1 MFTSLI
7 RETNQIKKIMQY
19 QVNLFGTQAKKA
31 YKYLFSFGGWIL
43 LFFVLWFKGCGGP
56 SNPSV
61 TTITTPAITKTL
73 PTAKAAEIKHIPIE
87 VPKWYRDRKTENKYL
102 KDLSE
107 AEERIIAYQEE
118 IDNMQSEFMWSD
130 SIKQA
135 ELYRLATEL
144 KNFESNFEDENLK
157 LKINGIIGGNEVKE
171 ITPTYTIK
179 EKQVKTEIKQKEV
192 KFRMLVGGG
201 LGNSLTFD
209 KPLFNAN
216 VGFQNAKGNVLRF
229 SFDTE
234 QRIMIGYDFSL
245 FKITK

>member
-1 MFTSLI
+1 
-7 RETNQIKKIMQY
+7 MQY

-56 SNPSV
+56 SNPSI

-73 PTAKAAEIKHIPIE
+73 PADTVIKHQIVE
-87 VPKWYRDRKTENKYL
+87 VNKMVRDRKTENKYL

-135 ELYRLATEL
+135 EMFRLATEL

-157 LKINGIIGGNEVKE
+157 LTINGIIAGNEVKE

-179 EKQVKTEIKQKEV
+179 AKKIDVPQKQV

-209 KPLFNAN
+209 KPLFNGN
-216 VGFQNAKGNVLRF
+216 VGFQNAKGNILRF

>member
-1 MFTSLI
+1 
-7 RETNQIKKIMQY
+7 MQY

-43 LFFVLWFKGCGGP
+43 LFFVLWFKGCGNS
-56 SNPSV
+56 SNNLSSSTKV
-61 TTITTPAITKTL
+61 TIPAITKTL
-73 PTAKAAEIKHIPIE
+73 PADTIIKHQIVE
-87 VPKWYRDRKTENKYL
+87 VNKMVRDRKTENKYL

>member
-1 MFTSLI
+1 
-7 RETNQIKKIMQY
+7 MQY

-179 EKQVKTEIKQKEV
+179 SKKIDVLQKQVI
-192 KFRMLVGGG
+192 FRMLVGGG
-201 LGNSLTFD
+201 LGINKELNQGTW
-209 KPLFNAN
+209 KVNT
-216 VGFQNAKGNVLRF
+216 GFQNKKGNIIEATFQKIGDQEYYL
-229 SFDTE
+229 
-234 QRIMIGYDFSL
+234 IGYDFSL

>member
-1 MFTSLI
+1 M
-7 RETNQIKKIMQY
+7 QI
-19 QVNLFGTQAKKA
+19 NLHDNRIKNGIL
-31 YKYLFSFGGWIL
+31 YLGWIL
-43 LFFVLWFKGCGGP
+43 FFVCLFFRSCSGTNGTT
-56 SNPSV
+56 SV
-61 TTITTPAITKTL
+61 TIPAITKTL
-73 PTAKAAEIKHIPIE
+73 PADIIVKHETIK
-87 VPKWYRDRKTENKYL
+87 VAKWYKDTKTEKKYL
-102 KDLSE
+102 KDLTE
-107 AEERIIAYQEE
+107 AEQRIIAYQEE

-157 LKINGIIGGNEVKE
+157 LTINGIIGGNEVKE

-179 EKQVKTEIKQKEV
+179 ERKIDVLQKQV

-209 KPLFNAN
+209 KPLFNGN
-216 VGFQNAKGNVLRF
+216 VGFQNSKGNILRF

-234 QRIMIGYDFSL
+234 QRIMVGYDFSL
-245 FKITK
+245 FKISK

>member
-1 MFTSLI
+1 M
-7 RETNQIKKIMQY
+7 NQI
-19 QVNLFGTQAKKA
+19 NLHSKSFKNGIL
-31 YKYLFSFGGWIL
+31 YLGWIL
-43 LFFVLWFKGCGGP
+43 LILLLFFRGCGASVPGT
-56 SNPSV
+56 SV
-61 TTITTPAITKTL
+61 TIPAITKTL
-73 PTAKAAEIKHIPIE
+73 PADTIIKHQIVE
-87 VPKWYRDRKTENKYL
+87 VNKMVRDRKTEKKYL
-102 KDLSE
+102 KDLTE
-107 AEERIIAYQEE
+107 AEQRIIAYQEE

-135 ELYRLATEL
+135 EMFRLATEL

-157 LKINGIIGGNEVKE
+157 ITINGIIGGNEVKE

-209 KPLFNAN
+209 KPLFNGN
-216 VGFQNAKGNVLRF
+216 VGFQNAKGNILRF

-245 FKITK
+245 FKISR

>member
-1 MFTSLI
+1 
-7 RETNQIKKIMQY
+7 MQY
-19 QVNLFGTQAKKA
+19 QINLFDQKIKK
-31 YKYLFSFGGWIL
+31 YFLYLGWIL
-43 LFFVLWFKGCGGP
+43 LILLLFFRGCGA
-56 SNPSV
+56 SV
-61 TTITTPAITKTL
+61 PKTTKVTIQAITKTL
-73 PTAKAAEIKHIPIE
+73 PADTILKHETIEI
-87 VPKWYRDRKTENKYL
+87 PKWYKDTKTEKKLSKDILEMYDRL
-102 KDLSE
+102 KN
-107 AEERIIAYQEE
+107 YQEE

-144 KNFESNFEDENLK
+144 KSFESQFEDENLK
-157 LKINGIIGGNEVKE
+157 LTINGIIAGNEVKE

-179 EKQVKTEIKQKEV
+179 AKKIDVPQKQV

-209 KPLFNAN
+209 KPLFNGN
-216 VGFQNAKGNVLRF
+216 VGFQNAKGNILRF

>member
-1 MFTSLI
+1 M
-7 RETNQIKKIMQY
+7 EAPQI
-19 QVNLFGTQAKKA
+19 NLHDNRIKNGIL
-31 YKYLFSFGGWIL
+31 YLGWIL
-43 LFFVLWFKGCGGP
+43 FFACLFFRSCSGSTSPGT
-56 SNPSV
+56 SV
-61 TTITTPAITKTL
+61 TIPAITKTL
-73 PTAKAAEIKHIPIE
+73 PADTIVKHETIKI
-87 VPKWYRDRKTENKYL
+87 PKWYRDRKTENKYL
-102 KDLSE
+102 KDISE
-107 AEERIIAYQEE
+107 AEQRIIAYQEE

-135 ELYRLATEL
+135 KMYRLASEL
-144 KNFESNFEDENLK
+144 KKFESNFEDENLK
-157 LKINGIIGGNEVKE
+157 LTINGIIGGNEVKE

-179 EKQVKTEIKQKEV
+179 SKKVDVPQKQV

-209 KPLFNAN
+209 KPIFNAN
-216 VGFQNAKGNVLRF
+216 VGFQNAKGNILRF

>member
-1 MFTSLI
+1 M
-7 RETNQIKKIMQY
+7 QI
-19 QVNLFGTQAKKA
+19 NLHDNRIKNGIL
-31 YKYLFSFGGWIL
+31 YLGWIL
-43 LFFVLWFKGCGGP
+43 FFACLFFRNCTGTNGTT
-56 SNPSV
+56 SV
-61 TTITTPAITKTL
+61 TIPAITKTL
-73 PTAKAAEIKHIPIE
+73 PADIIVKHETIEI
-87 VPKWYRDRKTENKYL
+87 PKWYKDRTNEKKLSKDISEMYDRL
-102 KDLSE
+102 KN
-107 AEERIIAYQEE
+107 YQEE

-157 LKINGIIGGNEVKE
+157 LTINGIIAGNEVKE

-179 EKQVKTEIKQKEV
+179 ERKIDVPQKQV

-229 SFDTE
+229 SYDTE
-234 QRIMIGYDFSL
+234 QRIMVGYDFSL
-245 FKITK
+245 FKISR

>member
-1 MFTSLI
+1 
-7 RETNQIKKIMQY
+7 MQY

-31 YKYLFSFGGWIL
+31 YKFLFSFGGWVL
-43 LFFVLWFKGCGGP
+43 LFLVLWFKGCGN
-56 SNPSV
+56 SDVEKNSV
-61 TTITTPAITKTL
+61 TIPAITKTL
-73 PTAKAAEIKHIPIE
+73 PADTIVKHETIEI
-87 VPKWYRDRKTENKYL
+87 PKWYKDTKTEKKYL
-102 KDLSE
+102 KDLTE
-107 AEERIIAYQEE
+107 AEQRIIAYQEE

-144 KNFESNFEDENLK
+144 KSFESQFEDENLK
-157 LKINGIIGGNEVKE
+157 LTINGIIAGNEVKE
-171 ITPTYTIK
+171 ITPSYTIK
-179 EKQVKTEIKQKEV
+179 ERKIDVPQKQV

-216 VGFQNAKGNVLRF
+216 VGFQNAKGNILRF

-234 QRIMIGYDFSL
+234 QRIMVGYDFSL

>member
-1 MFTSLI
+1 
-7 RETNQIKKIMQY
+7 MQY
-19 QVNLFGTQAKKA
+19 QINLFDQKFKKFFL
-31 YKYLFSFGGWIL
+31 YLGWIL
-43 LFFVLWFKGCGGP
+43 LILLLFFRGCGNSETGTT
-56 SNPSV
+56 SV
-61 TTITTPAITKTL
+61 TIPAITKTL
-73 PTAKAAEIKHIPIE
+73 PSDTIIKHQVLE
-87 VPKWYRDRKTENKYL
+87 VKKMVRDRKTENKYL
-102 KDLSE
+102 KDISE
-107 AEERIIAYQEE
+107 AEQRIIAYQEE

-135 ELYRLATEL
+135 EMFRLATEL
-144 KNFESNFEDENLK
+144 KKFESNFEDENLK
-157 LKINGIIGGNEVKE
+157 LTINGIIGGNQVKE

-179 EKQVKTEIKQKEV
+179 AKKIYVPQKQVR
-192 KFRMLVGGG
+192 FRMLVGGG

-245 FKITK
+245 FKISR

>member
-1 MFTSLI
+1 M
-7 RETNQIKKIMQY
+7 QI
-19 QVNLFGTQAKKA
+19 NLHDNRIKNGIL
-31 YKYLFSFGGWIL
+31 YLGWIL
-43 LFFVLWFKGCGGP
+43 FFACLFFRSCSGTNGTT
-56 SNPSV
+56 SV
-61 TTITTPAITKTL
+61 TIPAITKTL
-73 PTAKAAEIKHIPIE
+73 PAYTIVNHETIEI
-87 VPKWYRDRKTENKYL
+87 PKWYKDRTNEKKLSKDIEEMYDRL
-102 KDLSE
+102 KN
-107 AEERIIAYQEE
+107 YQEE

-144 KNFESNFEDENLK
+144 KSFESQFEDENLK
-157 LKINGIIGGNEVKE
+157 LTINGIIGGNQVKE

-179 EKQVKTEIKQKEV
+179 AKKIDVPQKQV

-209 KPLFNAN
+209 KPLFNGN

-234 QRIMIGYDFSL
+234 QRIMVGYDFSL
-245 FKITK
+245 FKISK

>member
-1 MFTSLI
+1 
-7 RETNQIKKIMQY
+7 MQY
-19 QVNLFGTQAKKA
+19 QINLFDQKFKKSFL
-31 YKYLFSFGGWIL
+31 YLGWL
-43 LFFVLWFKGCGGP
+43 LFFLCLWFKGCSDGQKL
-56 SNPSV
+56 SNNEV
-61 TTITTPAITKTL
+61 VIKEVTKTL
-73 PTAKAAEIKHIPIE
+73 PADTVVKHEIIKI
-87 VPKWYRDRKTENKYL
+87 PKWYKDTKTEKKYL
-102 KDLSE
+102 KDLTE
-107 AEERIIAYQEE
+107 AEQRIIAYQEE

-135 ELYRLATEL
+135 EMFRLATEL

-157 LKINGIIGGNEVKE
+157 LTINGIIGGNKVKE

-179 EKQVKTEIKQKEV
+179 PKKIDVSEKQV

-209 KPLFNAN
+209 KPLFNGN

-234 QRIMIGYDFSL
+234 QRIMVGYDFSL
-245 FKITK
+245 FKIKK